1 MKMVSDSQEN
11 NDPILITTFFFFEK
25 NLNNNL
31 VVEKPEIFMS
41 LTLIVAILKKGK
53 KNMLVRNTHSK

>member
-11 NDPILITTFFFFEK
+11 NDPILITTFFFEK

-31 VVEKPEIFMS
+31 VVEKLEIFMS

-53 KNMLVRNTHSK
+53 KNMLVRNTHSN

>member
-1 MKMVSDSQEN
+1 MVSDSQEN
-11 NDPILITTFFFFEK
+11 NDPILITTIFFEK

-31 VVEKPEIFMS
+31 VVEKLEIFMS

-53 KNMLVRNTHSK
+53 KNMLVRNTHSN